1 MQALGHLLILAP
13 IAASIPLYF
22 SPLYYCFFRPIVG
35 SLLST
40 VEALPGR

>member
-22 SPLYYCFFRPIVG
+22 SPLYYFRPIVG